1 MTALPMASRR
11 SGAAAAAGL
20 RAAAV
25 GSTASV
31 PSASAESSAAAPI
44 SRAALLAS
52 GCGTAIAAVCASGIV
67 VITQQAQ
74 GLWAALAIAC
84 GGAIAFALA
93 RCFAQLAEHIPSSA
107 GLLAY
112 LGRGLGRDA
121 ALIVAL
127 PYLLL
132 SLFLVGAEASI
143 VGLLLSRILPVP
155 SLCCAIGFVIGTWLL
170 CRRGVQL
177 SLRLQ
182 ALCTWALLLGLGA
195 CALTALAQGLL
206 GGQLIARLSAPAPT
220 LDGFA
225 TAVAQSLFLFMGVEL
240 VTSQTSPVPT
250 RTLRFA
256 LQGSALVLTAFY
268 ALLALGLACSDLP
281 SLSSQS
287 TLPQLHLAQQ
297 AAGGPAVLLITLL
310 SLLASY
316 TSFNGALLAL
326 SRLMAALAGMGSVP
340 RRFAQLDG
348 RSLLPQ
354 TALTALL
361 LFCIAATLLI
371 HAGGLLWAAI
381 VAAAPTAAVV
391 YAATAWAR
399 ERLPAGR
406 VPTAGAAYPPSMIH
420 PPWHRP
426 LWRRLLGRG
435 LAVLLLGLAV
445 AVLGSVFH
453 PSPAPAPSSSGP
465 PASALHVGAIVAAA
479 YALSFALVLRARS
492 QARPYRRTHE

>member
-1 MTALPMASRR
+1 M
-11 SGAAAAAGL
+11 
-20 RAAAV
+20 
-25 GSTASV
+25 
-31 PSASAESSAAAPI
+31 
-44 SRAALLAS
+44 AS

-67 VITQQAQ
+67 IITQQAQ
-74 GLWAALAIAC
+74 GLWAGLAIVC

-127 PYLLL
+127 PYLFL

-143 VGLLLSRILPVP
+143 VGLLLSRVLPLP
-155 SLCCAIGFVIGTWLL
+155 SLGCAIGFVIGTWLL

-195 CALTALAQGLL
+195 CALTALVQSLL
-206 GGQLIARLSAPAPT
+206 AGQLIARLSAPAPS

-225 TAVAQSLFLFMGVEL
+225 TAVAQSLFLFMGFEL

-287 TLPQLHLAQQ
+287 SLPQLHLAQQ
-297 AAGGPAVLLITLL
+297 AAGVPAVLLITLL

-399 ERLPAGR
+399 ERLPASR
-406 VPTAGAAYPPSMIH
+406 VPTARTAYPPSTIH
-420 PPWHRP
+420 PPSHRP

-435 LAVLLLGLAV
+435 LAVLLLGLAI
-445 AVLGSVFH
+445 AVLGSVFR
-453 PSPAPAPSSSGP
+453 PSPAPSTSAA
-465 PASALHVGAIVAAA
+465 PASALQVGAIVAAA
-479 YALSFALVLRARS
+479 YALSFAFVLRARS
-492 QARPYRRTHE
+492 QARPYRRTHA